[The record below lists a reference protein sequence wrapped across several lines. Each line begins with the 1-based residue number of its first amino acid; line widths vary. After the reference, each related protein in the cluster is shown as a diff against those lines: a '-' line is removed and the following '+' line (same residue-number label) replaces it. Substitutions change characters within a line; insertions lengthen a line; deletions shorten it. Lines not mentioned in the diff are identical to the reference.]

1 LRCYIYRCQNIHDG
15 KEGAPRPFSAAI
27 ENGEFKMNVISKF
40 WVASVL
46 ALSIAAP
53 VQAQNQKQ
61 GDYYAPGPTTP
72 IHLTPG
78 QEMKL
83 KDGDYY
89 AGDTM
94 ILNHKRM
101 AALKKCT
108 EGKKFAGDKYVAC
121 MTAAGEAP

>member
-1 LRCYIYRCQNIHDG
+1 
-15 KEGAPRPFSAAI
+15 
-27 ENGEFKMNVISKF
+27 MNFISKF
-40 WVASVL
+40 CVASIL

-53 VQAQNQKQ
+53 VQAQNPKL

-108 EGKKFAGDKYVAC
+108 EGHKFAGDKYVAC
-121 MTAAGEAP
+121 MTAEGEAP

>member
-1 LRCYIYRCQNIHDG
+1 MVGGGTLGHFQRQL
-15 KEGAPRPFSAAI
+15 K
-27 ENGEFKMNVISKF
+27 NGEFKMSIISKF
-40 WVASVL
+40 CVASLL

-53 VQAQNQKQ
+53 VQAQNPKQ

-72 IHLTPG
+72 IHLSPG

-89 AGDTM
+89 AGDTV
-94 ILNHKRM
+94 ILNKKRM

>member
-1 LRCYIYRCQNIHDG
+1 MNITTKLG
-15 KEGAPRPFSAAI
+15 L
-27 ENGEFKMNVISKF
+27 
-40 WVASVL
+40 ASFL

-53 VQAQNQKQ
+53 VWAQNAQE

-108 EGKKFAGDKYVAC
+108 EGHKFAGDKYVAC
-121 MTAAGEAP
+121 MTAEGEAP

>member
-1 LRCYIYRCQNIHDG
+1 MNII
-15 KEGAPRPFSAAI
+15 RTSCL
-27 ENGEFKMNVISKF
+27 
-40 WVASVL
+40 ASVL
-46 ALSIAAP
+46 ALAIAAP
-53 VQAQNQKQ
+53 VQAQNPKQ

-72 IHLTPG
+72 IHASPG

-89 AGDTM
+89 VGDTI
-94 ILNHKRM
+94 ILNHNRL

-108 EGKKFAGDKYVAC
+108 DGKKFAGDKYVAC

>member
-1 LRCYIYRCQNIHDG
+1 
-15 KEGAPRPFSAAI
+15 
-27 ENGEFKMNVISKF
+27 MNVISKF
-40 WVASVL
+40 CVASIL

-53 VQAQNQKQ
+53 VQAQNSTQ

-108 EGKKFAGDKYVAC
+108 EGHKFAGDKYVAC

>member
-1 LRCYIYRCQNIHDG
+1 MHV
-15 KEGAPRPFSAAI
+15 I
-27 ENGEFKMNVISKF
+27 EKF
-40 WVASVL
+40 CVASLL
-46 ALSIAAP
+46 ALSVAAP
-53 VQAQNQKQ
+53 VQAQNPKE

-78 QEMKL
+78 QKMQL

-94 ILNHKRM
+94 ILNRKRM

-121 MTAAGEAP
+121 MTAEGEAP

>member
-1 LRCYIYRCQNIHDG
+1 
-15 KEGAPRPFSAAI
+15 
-27 ENGEFKMNVISKF
+27 MNVIGK
-40 WVASVL
+40 VCAATIL
-46 ALSIAAP
+46 ALAIAAP
-53 VQAQNQKQ
+53 VQAQNPKL

-72 IHLTPG
+72 VHLSAG

-89 AGDTM
+89 AGDTV
-94 ILNHKRM
+94 ILNKKRM

>member
-1 LRCYIYRCQNIHDG
+1 MNII
-15 KEGAPRPFSAAI
+15 R
-27 ENGEFKMNVISKF
+27 ISC
-40 WVASVL
+40 VASVL

-53 VQAQNQKQ
+53 VQAQNPKQ
-61 GDYYAPGPTTP
+61 GDYYAPGPTTA

-108 EGKKFAGDKYVAC
+108 EGHKFAGDKYVAC

>member
-1 LRCYIYRCQNIHDG
+1 MNII
-15 KEGAPRPFSAAI
+15 RTSY
-27 ENGEFKMNVISKF
+27 
-40 WVASVL
+40 VASVL

-53 VQAQNQKQ
+53 VRAQNPTQ
-61 GDYYAPGPTTP
+61 GDYYVPGPTTA

-101 AALKKCT
+101 MALKKCT
-108 EGKKFAGDKYVAC
+108 EGHKFAGDKYVAC

>member
-1 LRCYIYRCQNIHDG
+1 MWHEGPTPLSHCQRLL
-15 KEGAPRPFSAAI
+15 K
-27 ENGEFKMNVISKF
+27 NGEFKMNIIGKLRL
-40 WVASVL
+40 ASVL

-53 VQAQNQKQ
+53 VQAQNPKQ

-72 IHLTPG
+72 IHLSPG

-94 ILNHKRM
+94 ILNQKRM

-121 MTAAGEAP
+121 MSAQGEAP

>member
-1 LRCYIYRCQNIHDG
+1 MDVIG
-15 KEGAPRPFSAAI
+15 KFC
-27 ENGEFKMNVISKF
+27 
-40 WVASVL
+40 VASVL

-53 VQAQNQKQ
+53 VQAQNAKQ

-78 QEMKL
+78 QGMKL

-108 EGKKFAGDKYVAC
+108 EHKKFAGDKYVAC
-121 MTAAGEAP
+121 MTAEGEAP

>member
-1 LRCYIYRCQNIHDG
+1 MSIIRI
-15 KEGAPRPFSAAI
+15 FS
-27 ENGEFKMNVISKF
+27 
-40 WVASVL
+40 VASVL

-53 VQAQNQKQ
+53 VQAQNPKQ
-61 GDYYAPGPTTP
+61 GDYYAPGPTTT

-121 MTAAGEAP
+121 MTAEGEAP

>member
-1 LRCYIYRCQNIHDG
+1 MTIIR
-15 KEGAPRPFSAAI
+15 
-27 ENGEFKMNVISKF
+27 KMCLGSI
-40 WVASVL
+40 L
-46 ALSIAAP
+46 LLSIAAP
-53 VQAQNQKQ
+53 VRAQNAPQ

-78 QEMKL
+78 QALKI

>member
-1 LRCYIYRCQNIHDG
+1 
-15 KEGAPRPFSAAI
+15 
-27 ENGEFKMNVISKF
+27 MNVIGKF
-40 WVASVL
+40 CVASVL
-46 ALSIAAP
+46 AVSIAAP
-53 VQAQNQKQ
+53 VQAQSPKQ

-72 IHLTPG
+72 VHLTPG
-78 QEMKL
+78 QEMKI

-89 AGDTM
+89 AGDTV

-121 MTAAGEAP
+121 ITAAGEAP

>member
-1 LRCYIYRCQNIHDG
+1 MNIIG
-15 KEGAPRPFSAAI
+15 KFCL
-27 ENGEFKMNVISKF
+27 
-40 WVASVL
+40 ASVV
-46 ALSIAAP
+46 AVSIAAP
-53 VQAQNQKQ
+53 VWAQNPTQ

-72 IHLTPG
+72 VHLGPG
-78 QEMKL
+78 QGMKL

-94 ILNHKRM
+94 ILNRKRM

-108 EGKKFAGDKYVAC
+108 DHKKFAGDKYVTC

>member
-1 LRCYIYRCQNIHDG
+1 
-15 KEGAPRPFSAAI
+15 
-27 ENGEFKMNVISKF
+27 
-40 WVASVL
+40 
-46 ALSIAAP
+46 
-53 VQAQNQKQ
+53 
-61 GDYYAPGPTTP
+61 
-72 IHLTPG
+72 
-78 QEMKL
+78 MKL

>member
-1 LRCYIYRCQNIHDG
+1 MR
-15 KEGAPRPFSAAI
+15 
-27 ENGEFKMNVISKF
+27 VIMTSC
-40 WVASVL
+40 VASVL
-46 ALSIAAP
+46 ALSIMAP
-53 VQAQNQKQ
+53 VQAQNPKR
-61 GDYYAPGPTTP
+61 GDYYAPGPTTTV
-72 IHLTPG
+72 HLSAG

-94 ILNHKRM
+94 ILNKKRA

>member
-1 LRCYIYRCQNIHDG
+1 MNII
-15 KEGAPRPFSAAI
+15 RIFC
-27 ENGEFKMNVISKF
+27 
-40 WVASVL
+40 VASVV
-46 ALSIAAP
+46 ALLIAAP
-53 VQAQNQKQ
+53 VQAQSPQE
-61 GDYYAPGPTTP
+61 GDYYAPGPTTT
-72 IHLTPG
+72 IHLSPG

-101 AALKKCT
+101 AALKNALK
-108 EGKKFAGDKYVAC
+108 GNVAC